1 MFYYYLL
8 KYGQYVVRFVPLR
21 VGYAV
26 CWLIGWAV
34 YWGQGRVRRAVL
46 GNLRHVVP
54 HESEA
59 QRGRLGRRIIIN
71 QQKNYYDLMRLPHL
85 SAADISAMVDVQG
98 IEHFEAALAQGK
110 GAILASPHLGNYNLA
125 TQIAVARRIKAHIIA
140 ERLKPPKAHNL
151 INGLRQR
158 LGLHLIPLDDP
169 NLARAIF
176 KLLRAG
182 EVLGLAMDREMT
194 GNGVAVDLC
203 GRPAMLPAG
212 PVTLALRL
220 GVPLVPVRVER
231 LSNLRTVVWVYPP
244 LALERTGDMKRD
256 IVTGTQRLAGLL
268 EEMVR
273 QTPDQWV
280 VLQPVWAEDGGPPLP
295 TPAPAPA
302 PAPTPALVPEP
313 APEPE
318 SDPIR
323 QSA

>member
-1 MFYYYLL
+1 
-8 KYGQYVVRFVPLR
+8 VPLR
-21 VGYAV
+21 LGYAV

-34 YWGQGRVRRAVL
+34 FWGNATVRRAVL

-54 HESEA
+54 DVSNA
-59 QRGRLGRRIIIN
+59 QRGRLARRIIIN

-98 IEHFEAALAQGK
+98 MEHFEAVMTRGK
-110 GAILASPHLGNYNLA
+110 GAILVSPHLGNYNLA

-151 INGLRQR
+151 INGMRQR

-194 GNGVAVDLC
+194 GNGVAVELC
-203 GRPAMLPAG
+203 GQPAMLPAG

-220 GVPLVPVRVER
+220 GVPLVPVRVRR
-231 LSNLRTVVWVYPP
+231 LTNRRSVVTVYPP
-244 LALERTGDMKRD
+244 LDLERSSDRDQD
-256 IVTGTQRLAGLL
+256 IVAGTQRLARLL

-273 QTPDQWV
+273 ATPDQWV
-280 VLQPVWAEDGGPPLP
+280 VLQPVWPEDGGPPLP
-295 TPAPAPA
+295 RPAPAVA
-302 PAPTPALVPEP
+302 PLPT
-313 APEPE
+313 PEPE
-318 SDPIR
+318 PEPVQ